1 MAGPIARYFRFAE
14 RSTDLAT
21 ELRAGLT
28 TYMVM
33 AYIIFVNPSVLG
45 LVGVP
50 GLEGKG
56 LPFAAT
62 LTATCLTA
70 GVLSIA
76 MGLASNYPL
85 VLAPGMGLNA
95 VVAFELVATRGLTWP
110 QAMTVVF
117 LEGVAITLLVLTRFR
132 ETVMDAVPLGL
143 KRAIGVGIGLF
154 IAFIGFFTSGFVV
167 KPLSGPLPVALGT
180 FGGLPAV
187 VFVLGFILTAWL
199 MARRVRGAL
208 LLGIVLTT
216 LLAIVLNGA
225 LASWQGFSTPGAAR
239 IPAAIV
245 EPPDLSTVGRLDFGL
260 VARLG
265 VVTAVLVTFS
275 IMLSDFFDTMGTII
289 GVGGKAGF
297 LDARGRLPGVNRVL
311 LGDSLGAALGGLA
324 NASSNTTYIESA
336 AGVAEGGR
344 TGLPSVVVGVL
355 FLLSMFFS
363 PLASVIPAQATAPA
377 LILVG
382 FFMMTIAREIPWDDY
397 EEAIPAFVTMLTMP
411 FTWSITNG
419 IGAGFVTYGTL
430 NAARDNVILVAPFY
444 SGNSHAAGK
453 YAASDP
459 APGYW
464 DAIIG
469 SGKPVDTDRF
479 FVVSSDTLVN
489 LNVKDPKTITTGPA
503 SINSDTGRPYGMSF
517 PIVTIRDFVNVQKAL
532 LDSLGIKK
540 LHAVMGASM
549 GALQS
554 FEWAAA
560 YPDMVERIV
569 PVIGAAEL
577 NAFGIGWLGVWA
589 APIML
594 DPRWNKG
601 DYYGQEEPVEGL
613 ALALKIVTLHA
624 RHYGWASDPRRAPPD
639 RSSRPCSSA

>member
-85 VLAPGMGLNA
+85 VLAPGMGVNA

-311 LGDSLGAALGGLA
+311 LVDSLGAALGGLA

-419 IGAGFVTYGTL
+419 IGAGFVTYSTIKVL
-430 NAARDNVILVAPFY
+430 
-444 SGNSHAAGK
+444 
-453 YAASDP
+453 
-459 APGYW
+459 
-464 DAIIG
+464 
-469 SGKPVDTDRF
+469 SGKGRQVHWM
-479 FVVSSDTLVN
+479 VHL
-489 LNVKDPKTITTGPA
+489 A
-503 SINSDTGRPYGMSF
+503 SAAF
-517 PIVTIRDFVNVQKAL
+517 IVYFAL
-532 LDSLGIKK
+532 PLI
-540 LHAVMGASM
+540 
-549 GALQS
+549 
-554 FEWAAA
+554 E
-560 YPDMVERIV
+560 
-569 PVIGAAEL
+569 
-577 NAFGIGWLGVWA
+577 NA
-589 APIML
+589 MK
-594 DPRWNKG
+594 R
-601 DYYGQEEPVEGL
+601 
-613 ALALKIVTLHA
+613 
-624 RHYGWASDPRRAPPD
+624 
-639 RSSRPCSSA
+639 